1 MSIQL
6 NKGFILRKIGPQY
19 MAVPYGEAAT
29 RAGGMLSLSESGYRL
44 WQAMEAG
51 VCEEEGLIDLLTD
64 TYEVSRAVA
73 AADVRAFLS
82 YLAEHGAVAI

>member
-6 NKGFILRKIGPQY
+6 NKGFILRKIGLQY
-19 MAVPYGEAAT
+19 MAVPFGEAAV

-51 VCEEEGLIDLLTD
+51 ATEEETLVDILTEH
-64 TYEVSRAVA
+64 YEVSRETAEV
-73 AADVRAFLS
+73 DVRAFL
-82 YLAEHGAVAI
+82 AELSKHGAVAV

>member
-29 RAGGMLSLSESGYRL
+29 RAGGMLTLSESGYRL
-44 WQAMEAG
+44 WQAMEEG
-51 VCEEEGLIDLLTD
+51 VSEEAALVDILTD
-64 TYEVSRAVA
+64 TYDVTREVAS
-73 AADVRAFLS
+73 ADVRAFLA
-82 YLAEHGAVAI
+82 YLSECGAVAI

>member
-6 NKGFILRKIGPQY
+6 NKGFVLRKIGPQY

-51 VCEEEGLIDLLTD
+51 VTEESALADILTD
-64 TYEVSRAVA
+64 TYEVSHEVA
-73 AADVRAFLS
+73 AADVRAFLE
-82 YLAEHGAVAI
+82 YLALHGAVAI